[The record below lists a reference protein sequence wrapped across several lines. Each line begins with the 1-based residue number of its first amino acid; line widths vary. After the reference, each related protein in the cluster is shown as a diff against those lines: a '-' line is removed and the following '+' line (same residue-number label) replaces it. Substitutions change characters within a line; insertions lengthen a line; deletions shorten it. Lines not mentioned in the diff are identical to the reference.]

1 MTWDA
6 VAQEMDHD
14 VEAEQSD
21 VLDGRDSTQAD
32 KNTSDSWG
40 IIKYIETRRRLN
52 DAPIDPRYLSDKE
65 DYNPFLGYRLKI
77 DTVFPY
83 HATMTL
89 EDAAKRMFAEHNL
102 DFEDAKNIKGMLIH
116 STSTEPDPVMQQ
128 IMPRYCSGESYVRV
142 TSEAIEVKVVELA
155 RTLSRLLKSTATP
168 TPPCRDDAEFR
179 LDVASYEDARKSAA
193 ALVARSIMHCHPDVC
208 VQLRRAF
215 LPPYTR
221 EKPNR

>member
-1 MTWDA
+1 MANSDDSFNNTQGDQDTDYGGDDLTWDA

-52 DAPIDPRYLSDKE
+52 DAPIDSRYLSDKE

-83 HATMTL
+83 HATIL
-89 EDAAKRMFAEHNL
+89 
-102 DFEDAKNIKGMLIH
+102 
-116 STSTEPDPVMQQ
+116 Q
-128 IMPRYCSGESYVRV
+128 
-142 TSEAIEVKVVELA
+142 
-155 RTLSRLLKSTATP
+155 
-168 TPPCRDDAEFR
+168 
-179 LDVASYEDARKSAA
+179 
-193 ALVARSIMHCHPDVC
+193 
-208 VQLRRAF
+208 RRI
-215 LPPYTR
+215 
-221 EKPNR
+221 